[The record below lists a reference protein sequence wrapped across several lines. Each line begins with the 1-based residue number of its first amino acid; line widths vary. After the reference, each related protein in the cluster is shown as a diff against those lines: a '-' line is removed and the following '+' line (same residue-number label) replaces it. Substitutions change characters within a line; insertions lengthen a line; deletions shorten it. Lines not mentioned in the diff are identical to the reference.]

1 MGMCRDCAENGTET
15 HVEPL
20 SGSSIGSSV
29 RSKAKP
35 DEDVCVHG
43 FTNTGWDGIPAS
55 EGGYGYFLC
64 CNCSLK
70 DGWGQ
75 DNYQSFACKN
85 CRKNKSRRPAAN
97 SALAASA

>member
-1 MGMCRDCAENGTET
+1 MGMCRDCAGDGTET
-15 HVEPL
+15 QVEPR
-20 SGSSIGSSV
+20 SESSIQ
-29 RSKAKP
+29 SKAKH
-35 DEDVCVHG
+35 DGDVCVHG

-75 DNYQSFACKN
+75 DNYKSFACSN
-85 CRKNKSRRPAAN
+85 CRRNQSRRPATK
-97 SALAASA
+97 SAEAA